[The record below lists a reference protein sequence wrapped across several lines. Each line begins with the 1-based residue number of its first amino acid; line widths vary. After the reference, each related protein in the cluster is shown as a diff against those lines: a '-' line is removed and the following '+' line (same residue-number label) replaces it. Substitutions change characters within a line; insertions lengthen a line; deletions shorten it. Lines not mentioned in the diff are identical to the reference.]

1 MTVKYSK
8 LYISKYRI
16 FLFRYTRRK
25 KTATAF
31 YVCAVFEL
39 QFLFMQPVYRFSLL
53 SGKVSIIDGFRNN
66 IALPVIQRADRNIM
80 HTQLPQIVQRYT
92 QKQAHAIQSRYFS
105 RGLHARRYSQKP
117 PDSDALHHESFHPAA
132 ESIRPDA

>member
-1 MTVKYSK
+1 MRKFFNEKLFTYILAYQNPLAYSICRKCNSVGMTVKYSK
-8 LYISKYRI
+8 IYISKYQI

-53 SGKVSIIDGFRNN
+53 SGKVSIINGFGND
-66 IALPVIQRADRNIM
+66 IALPVIQSADRNIM
-80 HTQLPQIVQRYT
+80 HTQLPQIVQRY
-92 QKQAHAIQSRYFS
+92 A
-105 RGLHARRYSQKP
+105 
-117 PDSDALHHESFHPAA
+117 
-132 ESIRPDA
+132 